1 MNKKSFVFLL
11 LFGAVLL
18 NSIDIPPLKGFVNDY
33 AGFISAETEAVLT
46 AKLKSLEES
55 DSTQIFILTIPSLD
69 GMDIE
74 SYSIK
79 VAETWKPGQKKLD
92 NGVLFIVSQN
102 DRKMRI
108 EVGYGLEGV
117 LTDLLSGRII
127 NNVASPLFRDGLY
140 DEGFVAVTDALIS
153 IVKNEYQANDALKSE
168 KVTSKSGDGRIIGLL
183 IALFFIVKLIGS
195 ASKKAGAASGAIMGA
210 GIPLL
215 IGAFNPVLMI
225 VLGLIG
231 LGMAFIP
238 MSVVYFV
245 LLSGTRGGSSGSSS
259 GGGFSGGG
267 GGGFGGGGASGGW

>member
-127 NNVASPLFRDGLY
+127 NNVATPLFRDGRY

-153 IVKNEYQANDALKSE
+153 IVKNEYQANDALKSDKATKE
-168 KVTSKSGDGRIIGLL
+168 SGDGKIIGLL
-183 IALFFIVKLIGS
+183 IALFFIVKLISS

-215 IGAFNPVLMI
+215 IGAFNPFLMI

-245 LLSGTRGGSSGSSS
+245 LLSGSRGGSSGGSS